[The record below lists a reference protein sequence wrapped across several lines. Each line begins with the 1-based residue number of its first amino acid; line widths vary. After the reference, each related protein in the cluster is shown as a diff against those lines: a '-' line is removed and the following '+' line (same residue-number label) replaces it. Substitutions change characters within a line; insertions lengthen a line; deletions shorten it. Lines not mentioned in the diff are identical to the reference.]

1 MNEECEKIVRS
12 AAKKIVTMEVRG
24 AARIAKFAAETLKAF
39 AESLNVSDP
48 EEFDKKMKWAARTL
62 LDTRPTAVS
71 LYNAVNYVMSYSGES
86 VEEKKES
93 VVERANR
100 FVEWVRTAHKNIGEF
115 GAKRIKKGST
125 VMTHCNSSAALSV
138 IKEAYKQ
145 GKVEMVFATESR
157 PRRQGFLTVKE
168 LASEGIP
175 VTLIVDS
182 AVRYFMNEIDCVIV
196 GADTITANGAL
207 INKIGTSQIALAA
220 KEARVPFM
228 VAAETY
234 KFSPKTLF
242 GDLVVIEERSA
253 EEVAPPE
260 ILSLNINVRNP
271 AFDVTPREYID
282 VIVTEVGAIPPE
294 MAYLIIRERLG
305 YTFRE
310 EGEIS
315 VSPKHF
321 D

>member
-1 MNEECEKIVRS
+1 MNAEEIVKD
-12 AAKKIVTMEVRG
+12 AARKIVTMEVRG
-24 AARIAKFAAETLKAF
+24 AARIAKFAAETLKRF
-39 AESLNVSDP
+39 AEVVDASNP
-48 EEFDKKMKWAARTL
+48 EEFDRKMKWAAETL
-62 LDTRPTAVS
+62 LNTRPTAVS
-71 LYNAVNYVMSYSGES
+71 LYNAVNYVMSYDGES
-86 VEEKKES
+86 IDEKRES
-93 VVERANR
+93 IAKRADE
-100 FVEWVRTAHKNIGEF
+100 FVEWVKNAHKNIGEF
-115 GAKRIKKGST
+115 GARRIKKSSV

-138 IKEAYKQ
+138 IKEAYRQ
-145 GKVEMVFATESR
+145 GKIEMVFATESR
-157 PRRQGFLTVKE
+157 PRRQGFITTKE

-182 AVRYFMNEIDCVIV
+182 AVRYFMSEIDCVVV

-242 GDLVVIEERSA
+242 GELVVIEERDAS
-253 EEVAPPE
+253 EVAPPE
-260 ILSLNINVRNP
+260 ILSIARVRNP

-282 VIVTEVGAIPPE
+282 VIVTEIGAIPPE

-305 YTFRE
+305 YAFKE
-310 EGEIS
+310 AGEIS
-315 VSPKHF
+315 LSPKHF

>member
-1 MNEECEKIVRS
+1 MFMRAEEIVRE
-12 AAKKIVTMEVRG
+12 AARKIVTMEVRG
-24 AARIAKFAAETLKAF
+24 AARIAKFAAETLKEF
-39 AESLNVSDP
+39 AERLETSNP
-48 EEFDKKMKWAARTL
+48 EEFDEKMKFAAETL
-62 LDTRPTAVS
+62 LNTRPTAVS
-71 LYNAVNYVMSYSGES
+71 LYNAINYVMNYSGES
-86 VEEKKES
+86 VEEKKLS
-93 VVERANR
+93 IKKRAEE
-100 FVEWVRTAHKNIGEF
+100 FIEWVKNAHKNIGEF
-115 GAKRIKKGST
+115 GARRIKEGSV

-138 IKEAYKQ
+138 IKEAYRQ
-145 GKVEMVFATESR
+145 GKIEMVFATESR
-157 PRRQGFLTVKE
+157 PRRQGFITVKE

-182 AVRYFMNEIDCVIV
+182 AVRYFMNDIDCVVV

-242 GDLVVIEERSA
+242 GELVEIEERDA

-260 ILSLNINVRNP
+260 ILSLNVKVRNP

-282 VIVTEVGAIPPE
+282 VIVTEIGAIPPE

-305 YTFRE
+305 YAFE
-310 EGEIS
+310 EKGEIRI
-315 VSPKHF
+315 SPKHF